1 MEVSSLG
8 NGKQSSGHFFLRLR
22 GRRQVEG
29 RLRSVAVSASRQVR
43 RGHAQDP
50 GVDEGVRSL
59 MRLSPSSKGEKVG
72 TFLGTASY
80 GN

>member
-1 MEVSSLG
+1 M
-8 NGKQSSGHFFLRLR
+8 
-22 GRRQVEG
+22 EG
-29 RLRSVAVSASRQVR
+29 RLRSVAVSASRHVR

-72 TFLGTASY
+72 TFLGTASH